1 MKKYIFRSRYT
12 LLLSVIVT
20 FILVVVVEGALMG
33 RESRVYTFEN
43 PYFDLNLSGLE
54 EFENRRRSTN

>member
-12 LLLSVIVT
+12 LLLSIIVT
-20 FILVVVVEGALMG
+20 FILVVVVEGVLMD

-43 PYFDLNLSGLE
+43 PYFDLNLNDIE
-54 EFENRRRSTN
+54 EFQNRR